1 MMTTPRKKLLFHAV
15 RAAFAL
21 SVVSAVLAVPTS
33 AQAATTC
40 GSSSGHTICVT
51 VGSSTLTGHVLVTI
65 TNSPNSGPVFST
77 WAPPGPGVYL
87 MEQDGP
93 SPETGN
99 YSFVWPTEKYRD
111 ATGSLQIRA
120 ELKTTTPVVLSGLT
134 LSNGNTSDIQHTPNN
149 WQTYLPGAWT
159 QPTDAVI
166 LATGDG
172 PDDQPTSNGV
182 ANAIA
187 AADPPLF
194 LFLGDIYE
202 KGSFTENLNHY
213 GVSAMDVPGGG
224 TLWGATAD
232 ATQPTMGNHE
242 NANSGDWKDYWHQR
256 PNFTAFTFGGVLFID
271 LDSNASFAVGSQ
283 EYNFV
288 QGLLASAPPCVVAFE
303 HHPIFKNSDNDPN
316 LFPMWP
322 LLANNGG
329 DLLLTGHTHTMSE
342 YIPLDAAGQAG
353 GHMVQLISGGGGHSL
368 GSTQRGPRVAWG
380 QGGTAGM
387 LSLALNGSAN
397 GGTATGLTW
406 AFKNT
411 AGNVLRTG
419 SVGCGGGSSGPSVFG
434 FNPTSGS
441 PGTPVDITGS
451 GLTGASN
458 VTFGG
463 VSVEGGGFTVNS
475 DTSISATVP
484 AGAIT
489 GPVCVTVGASTGCSS
504 SSFTVGSP
512 GSIARVGQIGAVSNT
527 SGVAQNTLSLTV
539 NNPVPPGDTVV
550 IGAGAQNNVTIVS
563 AADSRGNTYAVNA
576 ARQYTNATGGK
587 STTALISAHL
597 ATGLQPGD
605 TITVT
610 LSKGNTWGFVAEQW
624 TGLSAS
630 DRNGTADSAGA
641 NNTAVS
647 VSTSAATSTTPEAV
661 FAVTMTT
668 GWPGSTAG
676 PGYTQ
681 TADMQ
686 LVNGS
691 AKRELAFEYAVV
703 SSTGVQTATF
713 ALGKTSYW
721 VAAIATYA

>member
-1 MMTTPRKKLLFHAV
+1 
-15 RAAFAL
+15 
-21 SVVSAVLAVPTS
+21 
-33 AQAATTC
+33 
-40 GSSSGHTICVT
+40 
-51 VGSSTLTGHVLVTI
+51 
-65 TNSPNSGPVFST
+65 
-77 WAPPGPGVYL
+77 
-87 MEQDGP
+87 
-93 SPETGN
+93 
-99 YSFVWPTEKYRD
+99 
-111 ATGSLQIRA
+111 
-120 ELKTTTPVVLSGLT
+120 
-134 LSNGNTSDIQHTPNN
+134 
-149 WQTYLPGAWT
+149 
-159 QPTDAVI
+159 
-166 LATGDG
+166 
-172 PDDQPTSNGV
+172 
-182 ANAIA
+182 
-187 AADPPLF
+187 
-194 LFLGDIYE
+194 
-202 KGSFTENLNHY
+202 
-213 GVSAMDVPGGG
+213 
-224 TLWGATAD
+224 
-232 ATQPTMGNHE
+232 
-242 NANSGDWKDYWHQR
+242 
-256 PNFTAFTFGGVLFID
+256 
-271 LDSNASFAVGSQ
+271 
-283 EYNFV
+283 
-288 QGLLASAPPCVVAFE
+288 
-303 HHPIFKNSDNDPN
+303 
-316 LFPMWP
+316 
-322 LLANNGG
+322 
-329 DLLLTGHTHTMSE
+329 
-342 YIPLDAAGQAG
+342 
-353 GHMVQLISGGGGHSL
+353 
-368 GSTQRGPRVAWG
+368 
-380 QGGTAGM
+380 M